1 MLRTVGKVADIQQS
15 VRIMA
20 HMDLAPF
27 VTYLILHMIRLTNVV
42 FVNSINLITNI
53 VPLHFFYSYIQI
65 CRHQQMMLIKQAI
78 LKMLK
83 YECVLH

>member
-53 VPLHFFYSYIQI
+53 VPLHF
-65 CRHQQMMLIKQAI
+65 
-78 LKMLK
+78 
-83 YECVLH
+83 VLLLYTNL

>member
-1 MLRTVGKVADIQQS
+1 MLRTVGKVADIPQS

-53 VPLHFFYSYIQI
+53 VPLHF
-65 CRHQQMMLIKQAI
+65 
-78 LKMLK
+78 
-83 YECVLH
+83 VLLLYTNL